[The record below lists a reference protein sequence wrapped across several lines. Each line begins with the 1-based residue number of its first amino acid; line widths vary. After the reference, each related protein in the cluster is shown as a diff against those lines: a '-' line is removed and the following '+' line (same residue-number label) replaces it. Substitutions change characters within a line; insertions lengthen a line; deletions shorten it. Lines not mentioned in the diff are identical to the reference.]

1 MLDGRVA
8 IVLPVI
14 LTREVDEYLATLRS
28 EPDEVLAEMEA
39 EAERDWIPVVP
50 PETGELLGLL
60 VRMRGASRVVEIG
73 TAIGVSTLYIARALP
88 RDGQV
93 VSFEIDPA
101 RHQAARD
108 YLQRAR
114 VLDRA
119 DLRLQ
124 DAREGLAS
132 LEGPFDMAFIDAA
145 KMQYGDYID
154 LLLPLLAPRAV
165 VAIDNMLMSG
175 TVATG
180 RSDGNWTENQI
191 EMARALNA
199 RMVKMPAF
207 EASLLPVGDGILV
220 AVSQ

>member
-1 MLDGRVA
+1 VA

-14 LTREVDEYLATLRS
+14 LTEEVGEYLAGLRRA
-28 EPDEVLAEMEA
+28 PDEVLAEMEA
-39 EAERDWIPVVP
+39 QAEREWIPVVP
-50 PETGELLGLL
+50 PETGELLGML
-60 VRMRGASRVVEIG
+60 VRIRGASNVVEIG
-73 TAIGVSTLYIARALP
+73 TAIGVSTLYIARAL
-88 RDGQV
+88 RADGVV
-93 VSFEIDPA
+93 VSFEIDPT
-101 RHQAARD
+101 RYQAARD
-108 YLQRAR
+108 YLQRAG

-199 RMVKMPAF
+199 RMVKMPEF
-207 EASLLPVGDGILV
+207 EASLLPVGDGLLV

>member
-1 MLDGRVA
+1 VA

-14 LTREVDEYLATLRS
+14 LTKEVDEYLATLRR

-39 EAERDWIPVVP
+39 QAEREWIPVVP
-50 PETGELLGLL
+50 PETGELLGMLA
-60 VRMRGASRVVEIG
+60 RMRGASRVVEIG

-88 RDGQV
+88 SDGRV
-93 VSFEIDPA
+93 VSFEVDPA
-101 RHQAARD
+101 RYEAARD
-108 YLQRAR
+108 YLQRAG

-124 DAREGLAS
+124 DAREGLAA
-132 LEGPFDMAFIDAA
+132 LDGPFDMAFVDAA
-145 KMQYGDYID
+145 KLQYGDYIE

-180 RSDGNWTENQI
+180 RSDGTWTEHQI

-199 RMVKMPAF
+199 RLIGMPEF
-207 EASLLPVGDGILV
+207 EASLLPVGDGLLV
-220 AVSQ
+220 AVRQ

>member
-1 MLDGRVA
+1 
-8 IVLPVI
+8 VLPVI
-14 LTREVDEYLATLRS
+14 LTKEVDGYLASLRR
-28 EPDEVLAEMEA
+28 EPDEVLADMEA
-39 EAERDWIPVVP
+39 QAEREWIPVVP

-60 VRMRGASRVVEIG
+60 ARMRGAYRVVEIG

-88 RDGQV
+88 SGGQV

-101 RHQAARD
+101 RYEAARD
-108 YLQRAR
+108 YLERAG

-132 LEGPFDMAFIDAA
+132 LEGPFDMAFVDAA
-145 KMQYGDYID
+145 KMQYADYIE

-165 VAIDNMLMSG
+165 VAIDNMLMNG

-180 RSDGNWTENQI
+180 SSDGNWTQDQI
-191 EMARALNA
+191 EMARALNS
-199 RMVKMPAF
+199 RVVGMPEF
-207 EASLLPVGDGILV
+207 EASLLPVGDGLLV
-220 AVSQ
+220 AVRQ

>member
-1 MLDGRVA
+1 M
-8 IVLPVI
+8 LPVI
-14 LTREVDEYLATLRS
+14 LTKEVDEYLATLRRQ
-28 EPDEVLAEMEA
+28 PDEVLAEMEA
-39 EAERDWIPVVP
+39 QAQREWIPVVP

-60 VRMRGASRVVEIG
+60 ARMRGASRVIEIG

-88 RDGQV
+88 PGGQV
-93 VSFEIDPA
+93 VSFEVD
-101 RHQAARD
+101 RERYEAAHD
-108 YLQRAR
+108 YLQRAG

-124 DAREGLAS
+124 DARDGLAT
-132 LEGPFDMAFIDAA
+132 LEGPFDMAFVDAA
-145 KMQYGDYID
+145 KLQYDDYLE

-180 RSDGNWTENQI
+180 RSDGTWTQTQI

-199 RMVKMPAF
+199 RLVGMPEF
-207 EASLLPVGDGILV
+207 EASLLPVGDGLLV
-220 AVSQ
+220 AVYR

>member
-1 MLDGRVA
+1 VA

-14 LTREVDEYLATLRS
+14 LTKAVDEYLATLRG

-39 EAERDWIPVVP
+39 QAEREWIPVVP

-60 VRMRGASRVVEIG
+60 ARMRGASRIVEIG
-73 TAIGVSTLYIARALP
+73 TAIGVSTLYLARALP
-88 RDGQV
+88 ADGLI

-101 RHQAARD
+101 RHRQARD
-108 YLQRAR
+108 YLQRAG

-132 LEGPFDMAFIDAA
+132 LEGPFDMAFVDAA
-145 KMQYGDYID
+145 KMQYGNYLD

-165 VAIDNMLMSG
+165 VAVDNMLMSG

-180 RSDGNWTENQI
+180 RGDGSWTADQI

-199 RMVKMPAF
+199 RVIAMPEF
-207 EASLLPVGDGILV
+207 EASLLPVGDGLLV
-220 AVSQ
+220 AVRQ

>member
-1 MLDGRVA
+1 VA

-14 LTREVDEYLATLRS
+14 VTEAVEQYLATLRPA
-28 EPDEVLAEMEA
+28 PDEVLAEMEA
-39 EAERDWIPVVP
+39 QARREGIPVVA

-60 VRMRGASRVVEIG
+60 ARIRGAARVAEVG

-88 RDGQV
+88 TGGRV

-101 RHQAARD
+101 RHQAARA
-108 YLQRAR
+108 YLQRAG

-124 DAREGLAS
+124 DAREGLRA
-132 LEGPFDMAFIDAA
+132 LDGPFEMAFLDGV
-145 KMQYGDYID
+145 KMQYDDYLE
-154 LLLPLLAPRAV
+154 LLLPLLSPRAV
-165 VAIDNMLMSG
+165 VAIDNMLMGG

-180 RSDGNWTENQI
+180 RGDGNWTEDQI

-199 RMVKMPAF
+199 RVVGMPDF
-207 EASLLPVGDGILV
+207 EASLLPVGDGLLV
-220 AVSQ
+220 AVRQ

>member
-1 MLDGRVA
+1 VA

-14 LTREVDEYLATLRS
+14 LTKEVDEYLASLRR
-28 EPDEVLAEMEA
+28 EPDDVLAEMEA
-39 EAERDWIPVVP
+39 QAQRERIPVVP

-60 VRMRGASRVVEIG
+60 ARMRGASRVVEIG

-88 RDGQV
+88 PGGQV
-93 VSFEIDPA
+93 VSFEVDPV
-101 RHQAARD
+101 RYEAAHD
-108 YLQRAR
+108 YLQRAG

-124 DAREGLAS
+124 DAREGLAT
-132 LEGPFDMAFIDAA
+132 LEGPFDMAFVDAA
-145 KMQYGDYID
+145 KLQYDDYLE

-180 RSDGNWTENQI
+180 RSDGTWSQDQI
-191 EMARALNA
+191 DMARALNSRLA
-199 RMVKMPAF
+199 GMPEF
-207 EASLLPVGDGILV
+207 EASLLPVGDGLLV
-220 AVSQ
+220 AVHR

>member
-1 MLDGRVA
+1 VA

-28 EPDEVLAEMEA
+28 KPDEVLAEMEA
-39 EAERDWIPVVP
+39 EAQRDWVPVVP
-50 PETGELLGLL
+50 PQTGELLGLL

-88 RDGQV
+88 SDGQV

-108 YLQRAR
+108 YLQRAG

-145 KMQYGDYID
+145 KMQYGDYIE

-180 RSDGNWTENQI
+180 RSDGNWTEDQI

-199 RMVKMPAF
+199 RVVGMPEF
-207 EASLLPVGDGILV
+207 EASLLPVGDGLLV
-220 AVSQ
+220 AVSR

>member
-1 MLDGRVA
+1 MA

-14 LTREVDEYLATLRS
+14 VTEAVDSYLATLRS

-39 EAERDWIPVVP
+39 QAEREWIPVVP
-50 PETGELLGLL
+50 PETGEFLAL
-60 VRMRGASRVVEIG
+60 VARIRGASNVVEIG
-73 TAIGVSTLYIARALP
+73 TAIGVSTLYLARALP
-88 RDGQV
+88 ADGRI

-101 RHQAARD
+101 RHEAARD
-108 YLQRAR
+108 YLQRAG

-119 DLRLQ
+119 ELRLQ

-132 LEGPFDMAFIDAA
+132 VRGPFDMAFVDAA
-145 KMQYGDYID
+145 KMQYGNYID

-180 RSDGNWTENQI
+180 RGDGNWTEDQI
-191 EMARALNA
+191 EMAQALNA
-199 RMVKMPAF
+199 RVVGMPEF
-207 EASLLPVGDGILV
+207 QASLLPVGDGLLV
-220 AVSQ
+220 AVRK

>member
-1 MLDGRVA
+1 VA

-14 LTREVDEYLATLRS
+14 LTKEVDEYLAKLRR

-39 EAERDWIPVVP
+39 EAQRDWIPVVP

-60 VRMRGASRVVEIG
+60 ARMRGASRVVEIG

-88 RDGQV
+88 SDGQV
-93 VSFEIDPA
+93 VSFEIDPI
-101 RHQAARD
+101 RYQAARD
-108 YLQRAR
+108 YLQRAGM
-114 VLDRA
+114 LDRT

-124 DAREGLAS
+124 DAREGLAE

-145 KMQYGDYID
+145 KMQYGDYIE
-154 LLLPLLAPRAV
+154 LLLPLLASRAV

-180 RSDGNWTENQI
+180 RSDGNWTEDQI
-191 EMARALNA
+191 KMARALNA
-199 RMVKMPAF
+199 RMVEMPEF
-207 EASLLPVGDGILV
+207 EASLLPVGDGLLV
-220 AVSQ
+220 AVSK

>member
-1 MLDGRVA
+1 
-8 IVLPVI
+8 
-14 LTREVDEYLATLRS
+14 
-28 EPDEVLAEMEA
+28 
-39 EAERDWIPVVP
+39 
-50 PETGELLGLL
+50 
-60 VRMRGASRVVEIG
+60 
-73 TAIGVSTLYIARALP
+73 
-88 RDGQV
+88 V
-93 VSFEIDPA
+93 VSFEIDPI
-101 RHQAARD
+101 RYQAARD
-108 YLQRAR
+108 YLQRAGM
-114 VLDRA
+114 LDRT

-124 DAREGLAS
+124 DAREGLAE

-199 RMVKMPAF
+199 RVVGMPEF
-207 EASLLPVGDGILV
+207 EASLLPVGDGLLV
-220 AVSQ
+220 AVSK

>member
-1 MLDGRVA
+1 VA

-28 EPDEVLAEMEA
+28 KPDEVLAEMEA
-39 EAERDWIPVVP
+39 EAQRDWVPVVP
-50 PETGELLGLL
+50 PQTGELLGLL

-88 RDGQV
+88 SDGQV

-108 YLQRAR
+108 YLQRAG

-132 LEGPFDMAFIDAA
+132 LEGSFDMAFIDAA
-145 KMQYGDYID
+145 KMQYGDYIE
-154 LLLPLLAPRAV
+154 LLLPLLSPRAV

-199 RMVKMPAF
+199 RVVKMREF
-207 EASLLPVGDGILV
+207 EASLLPVGDGLLV

>member
-1 MLDGRVA
+1 
-8 IVLPVI
+8 VLPVI
-14 LTREVDEYLATLRS
+14 LTKEVDEYLAKLRR

-39 EAERDWIPVVP
+39 EAQRDWIPVVP

-60 VRMRGASRVVEIG
+60 ARMRGASRVVEIG

-88 RDGQV
+88 SDGQV
-93 VSFEIDPA
+93 VSFEIDPI
-101 RHQAARD
+101 RYQAARD
-108 YLQRAR
+108 YLQRAGM
-114 VLDRA
+114 LDRT

-124 DAREGLAS
+124 DAREGLAE

-154 LLLPLLAPRAV
+154 LLLPPLAPRAV

-199 RMVKMPAF
+199 RVVGMPEF
-207 EASLLPVGDGILV
+207 EASLLPVGDGLLV
-220 AVSQ
+220 AVSK

>member
-1 MLDGRVA
+1 M
-8 IVLPVI
+8 LPVI
-14 LTREVDEYLATLRS
+14 LTKEVDEYLAKLRR

-39 EAERDWIPVVP
+39 EAQRDWIPVVP

-60 VRMRGASRVVEIG
+60 ARMRGASRVVEIG

-108 YLQRAR
+108 YLQRAG
-114 VLDRA
+114 VLDRT

-124 DAREGLAS
+124 DAREGLAE

-145 KMQYGDYID
+145 KMQYGDYIE
-154 LLLPLLAPRAV
+154 LLLPLLGPRAV

-199 RMVKMPAF
+199 RVVGMPEF
-207 EASLLPVGDGILV
+207 EASLLPVGDGLLV
-220 AVSQ
+220 AVSK

>member
-1 MLDGRVA
+1 M
-8 IVLPVI
+8 LPVI
-14 LTREVDEYLATLRS
+14 LTKEVDEYLATLRRQ
-28 EPDEVLAEMEA
+28 PDEVLAEMEA
-39 EAERDWIPVVP
+39 QAQREWIPVVP

-60 VRMRGASRVVEIG
+60 ARMRGASRVIEIG

-88 RDGQV
+88 PGGQV
-93 VSFEIDPA
+93 VSFEVD
-101 RHQAARD
+101 RERYEAAHD
-108 YLQRAR
+108 YLQRAG

-124 DAREGLAS
+124 DARDGLAT
-132 LEGPFDMAFIDAA
+132 LEGPFDMAFVDAA
-145 KMQYGDYID
+145 KLQYDDYLE

-180 RSDGNWTENQI
+180 RSDGTWTQTQI

-199 RMVKMPAF
+199 RLVGMPEF
-207 EASLLPVGDGILV
+207 EASLLPVGDGLLV
-220 AVSQ
+220 AVHR

>member
-1 MLDGRVA
+1 VA

-14 LTREVDEYLATLRS
+14 LTKEVAEYLATLRR

-39 EAERDWIPVVP
+39 QAQREWIPVVP

-60 VRMRGASRVVEIG
+60 TRMRGASRVVEIG

-88 RDGQV
+88 PEGQV
-93 VSFEIDPA
+93 VSFEVDPA
-101 RHQAARD
+101 RYEAAHD
-108 YLQRAR
+108 YLQRAG

-124 DAREGLAS
+124 DARDGLAT
-132 LEGPFDMAFIDAA
+132 LEGPFDMAFVDAA
-145 KMQYGDYID
+145 KLQYGDYIE

-180 RSDGNWTENQI
+180 RSDGTWTESQI

-199 RMVKMPAF
+199 RLVGMPEF
-207 EASLLPVGDGILV
+207 ESSLLPVGDGLLV
-220 AVSQ
+220 AVHQ

>member
-1 MLDGRVA
+1 VA

-14 LTREVDEYLATLRS
+14 LTKEVDEYLATLHR

-39 EAERDWIPVVP
+39 QAQREWIPVVP
-50 PETGELLGLL
+50 PETGELLGMLA
-60 VRMRGASRVVEIG
+60 RMRGASRVVEIG

-88 RDGQV
+88 LDGQV

-101 RHQAARD
+101 RYQAARD
-108 YLQRAR
+108 YLQRAG

-124 DAREGLAS
+124 DASEGLRG
-132 LEGPFDMAFIDAA
+132 LDGPFDMAFVDAS
-145 KMQYGDYID
+145 KLQYGDYLE
-154 LLLPLLAPRAV
+154 LLLPLLAPRSV
-165 VAIDNMLMSG
+165 LAIDNMLMSG

-180 RSDGNWTENQI
+180 RSDGNWSEDQI

-199 RMVKMPAF
+199 RVVAMAEF
-207 EASLLPVGDGILV
+207 DASLVPVGDGVLV
-220 AVSQ
+220 AVRR

>member
-1 MLDGRVA
+1 VA

-14 LTREVDEYLATLRS
+14 LTKEVDEYLAKLRR

-39 EAERDWIPVVP
+39 EAQRDWVPVVP

-60 VRMRGASRVVEIG
+60 VRMRGANRVVEIG

-101 RHQAARD
+101 RHRGARD
-108 YLQRAR
+108 YLKRAG

-145 KMQYGDYID
+145 KMQYGDYIE
-154 LLLPLLAPRAV
+154 LLLPLLASRAV

-180 RSDGNWTENQI
+180 RSDGNWTEDQI
-191 EMARALNA
+191 KMARALNA
-199 RMVKMPAF
+199 RMVEMPEF
-207 EASLLPVGDGILV
+207 EASLLPVGDGLLV
-220 AVSQ
+220 AVSK

>member
-1 MLDGRVA
+1 M
-8 IVLPVI
+8 LPVI

-28 EPDEVLAEMEA
+28 KPDEVLAEMEA
-39 EAERDWIPVVP
+39 EAQRDWVPVVP
-50 PETGELLGLL
+50 PQTGELLGLL

-88 RDGQV
+88 SDGQV

-108 YLQRAR
+108 YLQRAG

-145 KMQYGDYID
+145 KMQYGDYIE
-154 LLLPLLAPRAV
+154 LLLPLLSPRAV

-199 RMVKMPAF
+199 RVVKMREF
-207 EASLLPVGDGILV
+207 EASLLPVGDGLLV

>member
-1 MLDGRVA
+1 MA

-14 LTREVDEYLATLRS
+14 VTEAVDSYLATLRS

-39 EAERDWIPVVP
+39 QAERERIPVVP
-50 PETGELLGLL
+50 PETGEFLAL
-60 VRMRGASRVVEIG
+60 VARIRGASNVVEIG
-73 TAIGVSTLYIARALP
+73 TAIGVSTLYLARALP
-88 RDGQV
+88 ADGRI

-101 RHQAARD
+101 RHEAARD
-108 YLQRAR
+108 YLQRAG

-119 DLRLQ
+119 ELRLQ

-132 LEGPFDMAFIDAA
+132 VRGPFDMAFVDAA
-145 KMQYGDYID
+145 KMQYGNYID

-180 RSDGNWTENQI
+180 RGDGNWTEDQI
-191 EMARALNA
+191 EMAQALNA
-199 RMVKMPAF
+199 RVVGMPEF
-207 EASLLPVGDGILV
+207 QASLLPVGDGLLV
-220 AVSQ
+220 AVRK